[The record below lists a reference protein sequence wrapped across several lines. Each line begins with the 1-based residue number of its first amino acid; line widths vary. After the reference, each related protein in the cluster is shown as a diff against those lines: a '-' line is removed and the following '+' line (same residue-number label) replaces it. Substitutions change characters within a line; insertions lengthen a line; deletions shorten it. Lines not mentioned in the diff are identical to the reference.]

1 MAIQGADI
9 ADLVTTTLRDLGRGQ
24 WTDNSSNY
32 RDTIATKLLLRK
44 GKTKMLDDGYEIQW
58 NRMNGLSNSARF
70 VGLYAPDIIDV
81 TNQMGTASVPWR
93 HATWNFAHDF
103 RELLMNR
110 KPSQIVELIRTRRI
124 AAIGSMIELF
134 ERALW
139 RCPAVTND
147 TDIFGI
153 PYWIVK
159 SATAATQ
166 ANNDG
171 FNGLAGA
178 THTTVAGINPTTDT
192 RWRNYSDAY
201 TAVSK
206 DDFVRKAR
214 RMATYTM
221 FKPLVENTPT
231 YDSGEKTE
239 YYTNYA
245 VYGTLVE
252 ILESQNEN
260 LGMDIAPYE
269 NKVTFMRTPVTNVQE
284 LDLDTTNPFYQIAWR
299 VFGVRGLS
307 GAWMKEST
315 NEKVSGQHTVSATF
329 GDTSLNTICYDRRP
343 NGVISNGT
351 TMPA

>member
-1 MAIQGADI
+1 MATQAADI
-9 ADLVTTTLRDLGRGQ
+9 GDLVTTTLRELGRGQ
-24 WTDNSSNY
+24 WTDNASDY
-32 RDTIATKLLLRK
+32 RDTIATKLLLQK
-44 GKTKMLDDGYEIQW
+44 GKVKMLDDGYEIQW
-58 NRMNGLSNSARF
+58 NRMNALANSARF

-124 AAIGSMIELF
+124 AAIGSMIEMF

-139 RCPAVTND
+139 RCPALTND
-147 TDIFGI
+147 TDVYGI

-159 SATAATQ
+159 SATAATV
-166 ANNDG
+166 ANNNG

-192 RWRNYSDAY
+192 RWRNYTDAY
-201 TAVSK
+201 TTVSK

-214 RMATYTM
+214 RMAKNTK
-221 FKPLVENTPT
+221 FKPLVSNTPT
-231 YDSGEKTE
+231 YDDGEKTE
-239 YYTNYA
+239 YYTNQVVEA
-245 VYGTLVE
+245 TLVE

-269 NKVTFMRTPVTNVQE
+269 GKVMFMRTPVTEVQE
-284 LDLDTTNPFYQIAWR
+284 LDQDTTNPFYQIAWS

-307 GAWMKEST
+307 GAWMKESQ
-315 NEKVSGQHTVSATF
+315 NEKVAGQHTVSATF
-329 GDTSLNTICYDRRP
+329 GDTTLNTICYDRRK

-351 TMPA
+351 TMP